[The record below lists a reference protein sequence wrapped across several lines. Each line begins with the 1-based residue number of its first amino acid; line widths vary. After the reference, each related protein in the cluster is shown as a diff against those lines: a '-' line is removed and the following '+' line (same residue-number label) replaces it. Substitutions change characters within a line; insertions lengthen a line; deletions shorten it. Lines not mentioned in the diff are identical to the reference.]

1 MIVELLGFEWT
12 PPVVDLS
19 LRSVASHLQNA
30 QQMWFDDTRVCQDHI
45 ASALSLLRTIINAAG
60 ARRNEAADP
69 QQQSDVVRHQ
79 TEAVDLVLILAV
91 QEDINMRVMSLINAP
106 EMRAGYLR
114 QLKELEDRQRE
125 LSVIVSQIRQSRSQQ
140 SDHENKTNSLKPK
153 KEIQ

>member
-30 QQMWFDDTRVCQDHI
+30 QQMWFDDTRVCQAHI
-45 ASALSLLRTIINAAG
+45 ASALSLLRTIIDAAG
-60 ARRNEAADP
+60 ARRNAAVDP
-69 QQQSDVVRHQ
+69 QQQSDVVRNQ
-79 TEAVDLVLILAV
+79 REAVDLVLILAV
-91 QEDINMRVMSLINAP
+91 QEDINMRVMSLLNAP

-140 SDHENKTNSLKPK
+140 SDRENKTKSLKPQK
-153 KEIQ
+153 GVQ